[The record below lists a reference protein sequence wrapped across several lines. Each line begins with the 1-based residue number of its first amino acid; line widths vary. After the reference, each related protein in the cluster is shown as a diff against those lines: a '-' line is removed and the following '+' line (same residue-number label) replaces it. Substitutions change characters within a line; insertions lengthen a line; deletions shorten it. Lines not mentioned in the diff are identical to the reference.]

1 MLNDSFPRSKSDYSM
16 AFILPV
22 ILTRAFGTNL
32 FAMNWGPR
40 TIHTQPIL
48 FISFIYPYVWA
59 GPNFL
64 CYEQSILSKDVTIAA
79 FTF

>member
-1 MLNDSFPRSKSDYSM
+1 MLNDSFPRSKSDCSM

-32 FAMNWGPR
+32 FAIKERP
-40 TIHTQPIL
+40 IHTQPIL

-59 GPNFL
+59 GPNYL
-64 CYEQSILSKDVTIAA
+64 CYEQSILSKDITIAA